1 VKHYIPAFAALAVSF
16 MSSPLVPALKA
27 DQSNK
32 KTEITIDQSV
42 AVEGTVLSPGS
53 YVMKVLDSPGDRTI
67 VQIFDADTNHL
78 INTIFAIPAYRVTP
92 ADESTFEFYESR
104 DGPGFAPVTRTASP
118 SGTAE
123 ASPPSKS
130 FNRSSL
136 LTSRRG
142 CHARWTSPSVP
153 AGGFFKPSAASHY

>member
-1 VKHYIPAFAALAVSF
+1 MKHYIPAFAALAVSF
-16 MSSPLVPALKA
+16 MSSALVPALKA

-32 KTEITIDQSV
+32 KTEITIDQPI

-92 ADESTFEFYESR
+92 TGDSTFVVYEAR
-104 DGPGFAPVTRTASP
+104 DGQPTALHTWFYPGDTNGFAFRDSRSFA
-118 SGTAE
+118 AE
-123 ASPPSKS
+123 
-130 FNRSSL
+130 
-136 LTSRRG
+136 
-142 CHARWTSPSVP
+142 
-153 AGGFFKPSAASHY
+153 

>member
-1 VKHYIPAFAALAVSF
+1 MRHYIPAFAALAVSF
-16 MSSPLVPALKA
+16 MSSALVPALKA

-32 KTEITIDQSV
+32 KTEITIDQPI

-92 ADESTFEFYESR
+92 ADESTFGFYASR
-104 DGPGFAPVTRTASP
+104 DGQPTALH
-118 SGTAE
+118 T
-123 ASPPSKS
+123 
-130 FNRSSL
+130 
-136 LTSRRG
+136 
-142 CHARWTSPSVP
+142 
-153 AGGFFKPSAASHY
+153 

>member
-1 VKHYIPAFAALAVSF
+1 MKHYIPAFAALAVSF

-32 KTEITIDQSV
+32 KTEITIDQPI

-67 VQIFDADTNHL
+67 VQIFDAETNHL

-92 ADESTFEFYESR
+92 ADDSTFEFYEAR
-104 DGPGFAPVTRTASP
+104 DGQPTALHTWFYPGDTNGFAFRDSR
-118 SGTAE
+118 
-123 ASPPSKS
+123 S
-130 FNRSSL
+130 FA
-136 LTSRRG
+136 TE
-142 CHARWTSPSVP
+142 
-153 AGGFFKPSAASHY
+153 

>member
-1 VKHYIPAFAALAVSF
+1 MRHYIPAFAALAVSF
-16 MSSPLVPALKA
+16 MSSALVPALKA

-32 KTEITIDQSV
+32 KTEITIDQPI

-78 INTIFAIPAYRVTP
+78 INTIFAIPAYWVTP

-104 DGPGFAPVTRTASP
+104 DGQPTALHTWFYPADTNGFAFRDSRSFA
-118 SGTAE
+118 AE
-123 ASPPSKS
+123 
-130 FNRSSL
+130 
-136 LTSRRG
+136 
-142 CHARWTSPSVP
+142 
-153 AGGFFKPSAASHY
+153 